1 MRLLVLRIAQLLADN
16 PLRQARSNSNS
27 LRGVTHS
34 LRHGPSTT
42 DVLGPASRWF
52 GYGTS
57 WAIGAVLAGLLV
69 ILAVTGYFFNQSISH
84 EQAGSLAENEAIA
97 RSVAAF
103 VQAKEAD
110 YLGNLQAY
118 AGRFRFREAVQRR
131 DRPEALVHLRQ
142 LQEFFPEM
150 DAAFLADPEGV
161 LWARF
166 PETPELYGKSF
177 ADRDWYRGVS
187 RAWRPH
193 VSDVLVSAATKEP
206 SIVLAVPVRNLEG
219 KVIGIIGSG
228 QRLSVIRQWL
238 LPIKIPGGG
247 LYVVDRKGQLVFHP
261 SREGAPHLSDYA
273 HVPTVERLL
282 RGEEGVVEGE
292 NPVEND
298 VRLSAYRQLPS
309 LGWGLVVY
317 RSKDFALQRI
327 RTLMLASG
335 AAGLVLTLAL
345 ALIGVVALRSQRRLA
360 AAFAERTRASDAL
373 REAHGFLDSVL
384 ENIPNM
390 IFVKD
395 AKELRFVR
403 FNKAGEELVGHS
415 RDQLIGKNDHDF
427 FPESEAKFFTDRDR
441 EVLSGGR
448 LVDIPEEPIH
458 TARQATR
465 ILHTKKIPLLDAAG
479 HPQYL
484 LGISEDITELKET
497 EKALR
502 EAKQDAERATLAKS
516 EFLSRMSHELRT
528 PMNAVLGFAQL
539 LEIDSPRAEQR
550 ESLRHILKGGRHL
563 LSLINEVLDISRI
576 EAGHLS
582 VSLEPVPL
590 GDVIQ
595 EALDLIHPLA
605 EKWTVRFAGV
615 PAEAADRYVL
625 ADRQRLKQVLLN
637 FLSNAAKFNRPDG
650 MVTIRVDDV
659 SGDRLRLT
667 VTDTGLGIPPEKMA
681 RLFTPFDRLGAEES
695 GVEGTGLGLALTRR
709 LVEAM
714 GGAVGADSTINR
726 GSSFWMELPRA
737 ESPARRA
744 TLPGT
749 ASTQTSSPAGTVLCI
764 EDNLPN
770 LRLVE
775 GVLAHRP
782 AVKLLSA
789 MQGGLGLELA
799 QEHRPGLI
807 LLDLQLPD
815 IPGAEVLQR
824 LQRDPRTRQIPVVVL
839 SADATPGQTKRLLA
853 DGAREFLTKPLDV
866 TQLLRVLDDVLL
878 DAALTEGGR

>member
-1 MRLLVLRIAQLLADN
+1 M
-16 PLRQARSNSNS
+16 
-27 LRGVTHS
+27 
-34 LRHGPSTT
+34 
-42 DVLGPASRWF
+42 
-52 GYGTS
+52 
-57 WAIGAVLAGLLV
+57 
-69 ILAVTGYFFNQSISH
+69 ILAVTGYFFNQSIRR
-84 EQAGSLAENEAIA
+84 EQEGSLAESEAIA
-97 RSVAAF
+97 RSMAAF
-103 VQAKEAD
+103 VQAKELD
-110 YLGNLQAY
+110 YLNNLQAY

-131 DRPEALVHLRQ
+131 DRAEALVHLRQ
-142 LQEFFPEM
+142 LQELFPEM

-177 ADRDWYRGVS
+177 ADREWYRGVS

-193 VSDVLVSAATKEP
+193 VSDVLVSAATREP
-206 SIVLAVPVRNLEG
+206 TIVLAVPVRSVEG

-228 QRLSVIRQWL
+228 QRLNVIREWL
-238 LPIKIPGGG
+238 LPINIPGGG

-261 SREGAPHLSDYA
+261 NRMGTQHVSDYA
-273 HVPTVERLL
+273 RVPTVERLL
-282 RGEEGVVEGE
+282 RGEEGVLEGE
-292 NPVEND
+292 NPVEHD
-298 VRLSAYRQLPS
+298 VWLSAYRQLPS

-335 AAGLVLTLAL
+335 TAGLVLTLAL
-345 ALIGVVALRSQRRLA
+345 ALLGVVALRSQRRLA
-360 AAFAERTRASDAL
+360 AAFAE
-373 REAHGFLDSVL
+373 
-384 ENIPNM
+384 
-390 IFVKD
+390 
-395 AKELRFVR
+395 
-403 FNKAGEELVGHS
+403 
-415 RDQLIGKNDHDF
+415 
-427 FPESEAKFFTDRDR
+427 
-441 EVLSGGR
+441 
-448 LVDIPEEPIH
+448 
-458 TARQATR
+458 
-465 ILHTKKIPLLDAAG
+465 
-479 HPQYL
+479 
-484 LGISEDITELKET
+484 LKET

-502 EAKQDAERATLAKS
+502 EAKQDAKRANLAKS

-539 LEIDSPRAEQR
+539 LEIDAPRAEQQ
-550 ESLRHILKGGRHL
+550 ESLGHILKGGRHL
-563 LSLINEVLDISRI
+563 LGLINEVLDISRI

-595 EALDLIHPLA
+595 EALDLIDPLA
-605 EKWTVRFAGV
+605 EKWNVRFAGV
-615 PAEAADRYVL
+615 PPEAADRYVR

-637 FLSNAAKFNRPDG
+637 FLSNAAKFNRPEG
-650 MVTIRVDDV
+650 TVTVSVDDV

-667 VTDTGLGIPPEKMA
+667 VTDTGHGIPPEKMA
-681 RLFTPFDRLGAEES
+681 RLFTPFDRLGAEER

-714 GGAVGADSTINR
+714 GGTVGADSAVDR
-726 GSSFWMELPRA
+726 GSSFWVELPRGEA
-737 ESPARRA
+737 PSGTA
-744 TLPGT
+744 TLPAE
-749 ASTQTSSPAGTVLCI
+749 ASAQTSGSAGTVLCI

-775 GVLAHRP
+775 GVLAYRP

-799 QEHRPGLI
+799 QEHRPSLI

-815 IPGAEVLQR
+815 IPGAEVLR
-824 LQRDPRTRQIPVVVL
+824 LLQRDPRTRQIPVVVL

-866 TQLLRVLDDVLL
+866 KELLRVLDDALL
-878 DAALTEGGR
+878 DAALTEGHR

>member
-1 MRLLVLRIAQLLADN
+1 MR
-16 PLRQARSNSNS
+16 
-27 LRGVTHS
+27 
-34 LRHGPSTT
+34 GP
-42 DVLGPASRWF
+42 VVGRRL

-57 WAIGAVLAGLLV
+57 WAIGAILAGLLV
-69 ILAVTGYFFNQSISH
+69 VLAVTGYIFNQSIRH
-84 EQAGSLAENEAIA
+84 EQEGSLAESAAIA
-97 RSVAAF
+97 RSAAAF
-103 VQAKEAD
+103 VQAKEED
-110 YLGNLQAY
+110 YLSNLQAY

-142 LQEFFPEM
+142 LQELFPEM
-150 DAAFLADPEGV
+150 DAAFLVDPDGV

-177 ADRDWYRGVS
+177 ADREWYRGVS

-193 VSDVLVSAATKEP
+193 VSNVFVSAASGEP
-206 SIVLAVPVRNLEG
+206 SIVLAVPVRTLEG
-219 KVIGIIGSG
+219 KVIGIIGSS
-228 QRLSVIRQWL
+228 QRLAVIRQWL

-261 SREGAPHLSDYA
+261 SRTGTQHVSDYA
-273 HVPTVERLL
+273 QVPTVQRLL
-282 RGEEGVVEGE
+282 HGDEGLLEGE
-292 NPVEND
+292 NPVEHD

-317 RSKDFALQRI
+317 RSKNVALLRI

-345 ALIGVVALRSQRRLA
+345 ALLGVVALRSQRRLA
-360 AAFAERTRASDAL
+360 AALAERTRAGDAL

-403 FNKAGEELVGHS
+403 FNKAGEELLGYP
-415 RDQLIGKNDHDF
+415 RAELIGKNDYDL

-441 EVLSGGR
+441 EVLNGGR
-448 LVDIPEEPIH
+448 LVDIPEEPVH
-458 TARQATR
+458 TAYQTTR

-479 HPQYL
+479 SPQYL

-502 EAKQDAERATLAKS
+502 EAKEDAERANLAKS

-550 ESLRHILKGGRHL
+550 ESLGHILKGGRHL
-563 LSLINEVLDISRI
+563 LGLIDEVLDISRI
-576 EAGHLS
+576 EAGHLA

-590 GDVIQ
+590 GDVVQ

-605 EKWTVRFAGV
+605 EKWNVRFAGV
-615 PAEAADRYVL
+615 PPEAVDRYVR
-625 ADRQRLKQVLLN
+625 ADRQRLIQVLLN
-637 FLSNAAKFNRPDG
+637 FLSNAAKFNRPEG
-650 MVTIRVDDV
+650 TVTVSVEDV

-667 VTDTGLGIPPEKMA
+667 VSDTGLGIPPEKMT
-681 RLFTPFDRLGAEES
+681 RLFTPFDRLGAEET

-714 GGAVGADSTINR
+714 GGTVGAESAVDR
-726 GSSFWMELPRA
+726 GSTFWLQLPRA
-737 ESPARRA
+737 ESP
-744 TLPGT
+744 TGT
-749 ASTQTSSPAGTVLCI
+749 APLPADASAPTSGPAGTVLCI
-764 EDNLPN
+764 EDNLSN

-782 AVKLLSA
+782 GIKLLSA
-789 MQGGLGLELA
+789 VQGGLGLELA
-799 QEHRPGLI
+799 KEHRLSLI

-815 IPGAEVLQR
+815 IPGAEVLRR

-839 SADATPGQTKRLLA
+839 SADATPGQAKRLLA

-866 TQLLRVLDDVLL
+866 KQFLRVLDDVLL
-878 DAALTEGGR
+878 DAALTEGDR

>member
-1 MRLLVLRIAQLLADN
+1 MRD
-16 PLRQARSNSNS
+16 S
-27 LRGVTHS
+27 
-34 LRHGPSTT
+34 
-42 DVLGPASRWF
+42 ASRRF
-52 GYGTS
+52 GYGAS
-57 WAIGAVLAGLLV
+57 WAIGAVLVGLLV
-69 ILAVTGYFFNQSISH
+69 ILVVTGYFFNQSISH
-84 EQAGSLAENEAIA
+84 EQAGSLAESEAIA

-103 VQAKEAD
+103 VQAKETD
-110 YLGNLQAY
+110 YLSNLQAY

-131 DRPEALVHLRQ
+131 DRAEALVHLRQ
-142 LQEFFPEM
+142 LQELFPEM
-150 DAAFLADPEGV
+150 DAAFLADPDGV

-193 VSDVLVSAATKEP
+193 VSDVLVSAANGQP

-228 QRLSVIRQWL
+228 QRLDVIRQWL
-238 LPIKIPGGG
+238 LPIRIPGGG

-261 SREGAPHLSDYA
+261 SRTGAQHLSDYA
-273 HVPTVERLL
+273 HVPTVDHLL
-282 RGEEGVVEGE
+282 RGDEGVVEGE
-292 NPVEND
+292 NPVEHD
-298 VRLSAYRQLPS
+298 VWLSAYRQLPS

-335 AAGLVLTLAL
+335 TAGLVLTLAL
-345 ALIGVVALRSQRRLA
+345 ALLGVVALRSQRGLA
-360 AAFAERTRASDAL
+360 AAFAE
-373 REAHGFLDSVL
+373 
-384 ENIPNM
+384 
-390 IFVKD
+390 
-395 AKELRFVR
+395 
-403 FNKAGEELVGHS
+403 
-415 RDQLIGKNDHDF
+415 
-427 FPESEAKFFTDRDR
+427 
-441 EVLSGGR
+441 
-448 LVDIPEEPIH
+448 
-458 TARQATR
+458 
-465 ILHTKKIPLLDAAG
+465 
-479 HPQYL
+479 
-484 LGISEDITELKET
+484 LKET
-497 EKALR
+497 ENALR
-502 EAKQDAERATLAKS
+502 EAKQDAERANLAKS

-539 LEIDSPRAEQR
+539 LELDSPRAEQR
-550 ESLRHILKGGRHL
+550 ESLGQILKGGRHL
-563 LSLINEVLDISRI
+563 LGLIDEVLDISRI

-590 GDVIQ
+590 GDVIH

-605 EKWTVRFAGV
+605 EKWNVRFAGV
-615 PAEAADRYVL
+615 PARAADRFVL

-650 MVTIRVDDV
+650 TVTVSVDDV
-659 SGDRLRLT
+659 SGERLRLT
-667 VTDTGLGIPPEKMA
+667 VTDTGLGIPPAKMA
-681 RLFTPFDRLGAEES
+681 RLFTPFDRLGAEET

-714 GGAVGADSTINR
+714 GGTVGADSAVDR
-726 GSSFWMELPRA
+726 GSTFWVELCRV
-737 ESPARRA
+737 EGPAGTV
-744 TLPGT
+744 TLPAE
-749 ASTQTSSPAGTVLCI
+749 ASAQTSRSAGTVLCI

-799 QEHRPGLI
+799 QEHLPSLI

-815 IPGAEVLQR
+815 IPGTEVLRR

-866 TQLLRVLDDVLL
+866 KELLRVLDEVLL
-878 DAALTEGGR
+878 DAALTEGDR

>member
-1 MRLLVLRIAQLLADN
+1 MAS
-16 PLRQARSNSNS
+16 PARSR
-27 LRGVTHS
+27 LRY
-34 LRHGPSTT
+34 GP
-42 DVLGPASRWF
+42 
-52 GYGTS
+52 S

-69 ILAVTGYFFNQSISH
+69 ILAVTGYFFFQSIRY
-84 EQAGSLAENEAIA
+84 EQVGSLADSEAIA

-103 VQAKEAD
+103 VQAKEND
-110 YLGNLQAY
+110 YLSNLQAY

-131 DRPEALVHLRQ
+131 DRAEALVHLRQ

-150 DAAFLADPEGV
+150 DAVFLVDPDGA

-166 PETPELYGKSF
+166 PEAPELYGKSF

-187 RAWRPH
+187 RAWHPH
-193 VSDVLVSAATKEP
+193 VSDVLVSAATREP
-206 SIVLAVPVRNLEG
+206 TIVLAVPVRSVEG

-228 QRLSVIRQWL
+228 QRLHVIRQWL
-238 LPIKIPGGG
+238 LPITIPGGG

-261 SREGAPHLSDYA
+261 SRTGTPHVSDYA
-273 HVPTVERLL
+273 HEPTVERLL

-292 NPVEND
+292 NPVEHD

-317 RSKDFALQRI
+317 RSKNFALQRI

-335 AAGLVLTLAL
+335 AAGLVLALAL
-345 ALIGVVALRSQRRLA
+345 ALLVVVALRSQRRLA

-403 FNKAGEELVGHS
+403 FNKAGEELLGHP
-415 RDQLIGKNDHDF
+415 RDQLIGKNDYDF

-448 LVDIPEEPIH
+448 LVDIPEEPVH
-458 TARQATR
+458 TAHQATR
-465 ILHTKKIPLLDAAG
+465 ILHTKKIPILDEAG

-497 EKALR
+497 ERALR
-502 EAKQDAERATLAKS
+502 EAKQDAERANLAKS

-550 ESLRHILKGGRHL
+550 ESLGQILKGGRHL
-563 LSLINEVLDISRI
+563 LGLINEVLDISRI

-582 VSLEPVPL
+582 LSLEPVLL

-595 EALDLIHPLA
+595 EALDLVHPLA
-605 EKWTVRFAGV
+605 EKWSVRFAGV
-615 PAEAADRYVL
+615 PPEAVDRYVL
-625 ADRQRLKQVLLN
+625 ADRQRVKQTLLN
-637 FLSNAAKFNRPDG
+637 FLSNAAKFNRPEG
-650 MVTIRVDDV
+650 TVTVSVEDV
-659 SGDRLRLT
+659 SGERLRLK
-667 VTDTGLGIPPEKMA
+667 VIDTGLGIPPEKMA
-681 RLFTPFDRLGAEES
+681 RLFTPFDRLGAEDS

-709 LVEAM
+709 LAEAM
-714 GGAVGADSTINR
+714 GGTVGADSAVDR
-726 GSSFWMELPRA
+726 GSVFWVELPRV
-737 ESPARRA
+737 EGPAA
-744 TLPGT
+744 TAQLPT
-749 ASTQTSSPAGTVLCI
+749 EASTQTSGTAGTVLCI

-782 AVKLLSA
+782 AIKLLSA

-799 QEHRPGLI
+799 TEHRPGLI

-815 IPGAEVLQR
+815 IPGVEVLRR

-866 TQLLRVLDDVLL
+866 KQLLRVLDEALL
-878 DAALTEGGR
+878 DAALAEGGR

>member
-1 MRLLVLRIAQLLADN
+1 MTGM
-16 PLRQARSNSNS
+16 S
-27 LRGVTHS
+27 
-34 LRHGPSTT
+34 
-42 DVLGPASRWF
+42 GPASGRL
-52 GYGTS
+52 GYRAS
-57 WAIGAVLAGLLV
+57 WALGAVLAGLLV
-69 ILAVTGYFFNQSISH
+69 ILAVTGYFFNQSIKH
-84 EQAGSLAENEAIA
+84 EQHESLAESEAMA
-97 RSVAAF
+97 RSAAAF
-103 VQAKEAD
+103 VQAKEED
-110 YLGNLQAY
+110 YLNNLQSY

-131 DRPEALVHLRQ
+131 DRVEALVHLRQ

-150 DAAFLADPEGV
+150 DAAILVDPEGV

-166 PETPELYGKSF
+166 PDTPELYGKSF

-187 RAWRPH
+187 RAWRPYA
-193 VSDVLVSAATKEP
+193 SDVLVGRATREL
-206 SIVLAVPVRNLEG
+206 SIVLAVPVRSVEG
-219 KVIGIIGSG
+219 NVIGIIGSA
-228 QRLSVIRQWL
+228 QRLDVIRQWL

-247 LYVVDRKGQLVFHP
+247 LYVVDRKGQLIFHP
-261 SREGAPHLSDYA
+261 NRTGTQHVSDYA

-292 NPVEND
+292 NPVEHD
-298 VRLSAYRQLPS
+298 VWLSAYRQLPS

-317 RSKDFALQRI
+317 RSKNFALQRI
-327 RTLMLASG
+327 HTLILASG
-335 AAGLVLTLAL
+335 TAGLVLTLAL
-345 ALIGVVALRSQRRLA
+345 ALLGVVALRSQRRLA
-360 AAFAERTRASDAL
+360 AAFAE
-373 REAHGFLDSVL
+373 
-384 ENIPNM
+384 
-390 IFVKD
+390 
-395 AKELRFVR
+395 
-403 FNKAGEELVGHS
+403 
-415 RDQLIGKNDHDF
+415 
-427 FPESEAKFFTDRDR
+427 
-441 EVLSGGR
+441 
-448 LVDIPEEPIH
+448 
-458 TARQATR
+458 
-465 ILHTKKIPLLDAAG
+465 
-479 HPQYL
+479 
-484 LGISEDITELKET
+484 LKET

-502 EAKQDAERATLAKS
+502 EAKQEAERANLAKS

-550 ESLRHILKGGRHL
+550 ESLGQILKGGRHL
-563 LSLINEVLDISRI
+563 LGLIDEVLDISRI

-590 GDVIQ
+590 GDVIH

-605 EKWTVRFAGV
+605 EKWNVRFAGV
-615 PAEAADRYVL
+615 PPEAVDRYVL

-637 FLSNAAKFNRPDG
+637 FLSNAAKFNRPEG
-650 MVTIRVDDV
+650 TVTVSVDDV
-659 SGDRLRLT
+659 SGERLRLM

-681 RLFTPFDRLGAEES
+681 RLFTPFDRLGAEET

-714 GGAVGADSTINR
+714 RGTVGADSAVDR
-726 GSSFWMELPRA
+726 GSTFWVELSRA
-737 ESPARRA
+737 EGPAGPA
-744 TLPGT
+744 TLPAE
-749 ASTQTSSPAGTVLCI
+749 ASAQTSGSAGTVLCI

-799 QEHRPGLI
+799 KEHRPSLI

-815 IPGAEVLQR
+815 IPGTEVLRR

-866 TQLLRVLDDVLL
+866 KELLRVLDEILL
-878 DAALTEGGR
+878 DAALAEGHR

>member
-1 MRLLVLRIAQLLADN
+1 MPGPRSG
-16 PLRQARSNSNS
+16 PLR
-27 LRGVTHS
+27 
-34 LRHGPSTT
+34 
-42 DVLGPASRWF
+42 
-52 GYGTS
+52 YGTP

-69 ILAVTGYFFNQSISH
+69 ILAITGYFFNQSIRH
-84 EQAGSLAENEAIA
+84 EQERSFAESEAIA

-103 VQAKEAD
+103 VQAKETD
-110 YLGNLQAY
+110 YLSNLQAY

-131 DRPEALVHLRQ
+131 DRAEALVHLRQ
-142 LQEFFPEM
+142 LQQFFPEM

-193 VSDVLVSAATKEP
+193 ASDVLVSAATGEP
-206 SIVLAVPVRNLEG
+206 SIVLAVPVRSVEG
-219 KVIGIIGSG
+219 QVIGIIGSG
-228 QRLSVIRQWL
+228 QRLNVIREWL
-238 LPIKIPGGG
+238 LPIRIPGGG

-261 SREGAPHLSDYA
+261 SRMGAQHVSDYA

-282 RGEEGVVEGE
+282 RGEEGIVEGE
-292 NPVEND
+292 DAVEHD

-317 RSKDFALQRI
+317 RSKNFALQRI
-327 RTLMLASG
+327 RTLILASG
-335 AAGLVLTLAL
+335 TAGLVLALAL
-345 ALIGVVALRSQRRLA
+345 ALLGVVALRSQRRLA
-360 AAFAERTRASDAL
+360 AAFAERTRAGDAL
-373 REAHGFLDSVL
+373 REAHAFLDSVL

-415 RDQLIGKNDHDF
+415 RAQLIGKNDYDF
-427 FPESEAKFFTDRDR
+427 FPESEAKFFTSRDR
-441 EVLSGGR
+441 EVLSGGK
-448 LVDIPEEPIH
+448 LVDIPEETIH
-458 TARQATR
+458 TAHQTTR
-465 ILHTKKIPLLDAAG
+465 TLHTKKIPLLDEAG
-479 HPQYL
+479 RPQYL

-502 EAKQDAERATLAKS
+502 DAKREAERANLAKS

-550 ESLRHILKGGRHL
+550 ESLGQILKGGRHL
-563 LSLINEVLDISRI
+563 LGLINEVLDISRI

-590 GDVIQ
+590 VDVIQ

-605 EKWTVRFAGV
+605 EKWSVRIAGV
-615 PAEAADRYVL
+615 PPEAVDRFVL

-637 FLSNAAKFNRPDG
+637 FLSNAAKFNRPEG
-650 MVTIRVDDV
+650 TVTVSVEDV
-659 SGDRLRLT
+659 SEEQLRLK
-667 VTDTGLGIPPEKMA
+667 VTDTGHGIPPEKMA

-695 GVEGTGLGLALTRR
+695 GVEGTGLGLALSRR

-714 GGAVGADSTINR
+714 GGTVGADSAVDR
-726 GSSFWMELPRA
+726 GSTFWVTLPRV
-737 ESPARRA
+737 ESPAATA
-744 TLPGT
+744 TLPAE
-749 ASTQTSSPAGTVLCI
+749 ASAQMSGAAGTVLCI

-799 QEHRPGLI
+799 KEHRPGLI

-815 IPGAEVLQR
+815 IPGAEVLRR

-839 SADATPGQTKRLLA
+839 SADATPGQTRRLQA

-866 TQLLRVLDDVLL
+866 KQLLRVLDEVLL

>member
-42 DVLGPASRWF
+42 DVLGPASRRF

-57 WAIGAVLAGLLV
+57 WAIGAILAGLLV

-84 EQAGSLAENEAIA
+84 EQEGSLAESEAIA

-103 VQAKEAD
+103 VQAKEQD
-110 YLGNLQAY
+110 YLSNLQAY

-150 DAAFLADPEGV
+150 DAAFLVDPEGV

-177 ADRDWYRGVS
+177 ADREWYRGVS
-187 RAWRPH
+187 RTWRPH

-282 RGEEGVVEGE
+282 RGEESVVEGE

-298 VRLSAYRQLPS
+298 VRLSAYR
-309 LGWGLVVY
+309 
-317 RSKDFALQRI
+317 
-327 RTLMLASG
+327 
-335 AAGLVLTLAL
+335 GLVLTLAL
-345 ALIGVVALRSQRRLA
+345 ALLGIVALRSQRRLA

-395 AKELRFVR
+395 ARELRFVR
-403 FNKAGEELVGHS
+403 FNKAGEELLGHP
-415 RDQLIGKNDHDF
+415 RAQLIGKNDYDF
-427 FPESEAKFFTDRDR
+427 FPESEARFFTDRDR
-441 EVLSGGR
+441 EVLSGGQ
-448 LVDIPEEPIH
+448 LVDIPEEPVH
-458 TARQATR
+458 TAHQTTR
-465 ILHTKKIPLLDAAG
+465 ILHTKKIPILDATG
-479 HPQYL
+479 RPQYL

-502 EAKQDAERATLAKS
+502 EAKRDAERANLAKS

-539 LEIDSPRAEQR
+539 LEIDAPRAEQR
-550 ESLRHILKGGRHL
+550 ESLGHILKGGRHL
-563 LSLINEVLDISRI
+563 LGLINEVLDISRI

-590 GDVIQ
+590 EDVIQ

-605 EKWTVRFAGV
+605 EKWNVRFAGV
-615 PAEAADRYVL
+615 PPEAVDRYVL
-625 ADRQRLKQVLLN
+625 ADRQRLIQVLLN

-650 MVTIRVDDV
+650 MVTVSVDNV

-681 RLFTPFDRLGAEES
+681 RLFTPFDRLGAEDS
-695 GVEGTGLGLALTRR
+695 SVEGTGLGLALTRR

-714 GGAVGADSTINR
+714 GGAVGADSAVDR

-737 ESPARRA
+737 ESPGRTA
-744 TLPGT
+744 TLPAE
-749 ASTQTSSPAGTVLCI
+749 ASTQTPGSAGTVLCI

-789 MQGGLGLELA
+789 VQGGLGLELA
-799 QEHRPGLI
+799 QEHRPSLI

>member
-1 MRLLVLRIAQLLADN
+1 
-16 PLRQARSNSNS
+16 
-27 LRGVTHS
+27 
-34 LRHGPSTT
+34 
-42 DVLGPASRWF
+42 
-52 GYGTS
+52 
-57 WAIGAVLAGLLV
+57 
-69 ILAVTGYFFNQSISH
+69 
-84 EQAGSLAENEAIA
+84 
-97 RSVAAF
+97 
-103 VQAKEAD
+103 
-110 YLGNLQAY
+110 
-118 AGRFRFREAVQRR
+118 
-131 DRPEALVHLRQ
+131 
-142 LQEFFPEM
+142 
-150 DAAFLADPEGV
+150 
-161 LWARF
+161 
-166 PETPELYGKSF
+166 
-177 ADRDWYRGVS
+177 
-187 RAWRPH
+187 
-193 VSDVLVSAATKEP
+193 
-206 SIVLAVPVRNLEG
+206 VLAVPIRSLEG

-228 QRLSVIRQWL
+228 QRLDVIRQWL

-261 SREGAPHLSDYA
+261 SRMGTQRLSDYA

-282 RGEEGVVEGE
+282 RGEEGVVEGD
-292 NPVEND
+292 NPVEHD

-317 RSKDFALQRI
+317 RSKNFALQRI
-327 RTLMLASG
+327 HTLMLTSG

-345 ALIGVVALRSQRRLA
+345 ALLGIVALRSQRRLA
-360 AAFAERTRASDAL
+360 AVFAERTRAGEAL

-403 FNKAGEELVGHS
+403 FNKAGEELLGHS
-415 RDQLIGKNDHDF
+415 RAELIGKNDYDF

-441 EVLSGGR
+441 EVLNGGR
-448 LVDIPEEPIH
+448 LVDIPEEPVH
-458 TARQATR
+458 TAHQTAR
-465 ILHTKKIPLLDAAG
+465 ILHTKKIPLLDEAG
-479 HPQYL
+479 RPQYL

-502 EAKQDAERATLAKS
+502 EAKQDAERANLAKS

-539 LEIDSPRAEQR
+539 LEIDSPRQEQR
-550 ESLRHILKGGRHL
+550 ESLDQILKGGRHL
-563 LSLINEVLDISRI
+563 LGLIDEVLDISRI
-576 EAGHLS
+576 EAGHLA

-605 EKWTVRFAGV
+605 ERWNVRFAGV
-615 PAEAADRYVL
+615 PPEVVDRYVL

-637 FLSNAAKFNRPDG
+637 FLSNAAKFNRPEG
-650 MVTIRVDDV
+650 TVVVSVEDV
-659 SGDRLRLT
+659 SEERLRLN
-667 VTDTGLGIPPEKMA
+667 VTDTGHGIPPEKMA

-714 GGAVGADSTINR
+714 GGTVGADSAVDR
-726 GSSFWMELPRA
+726 GSTFWVALPCVKG
-737 ESPARRA
+737 PAATA
-744 TLPGT
+744 TLPAE
-749 ASTQTSSPAGTVLCI
+749 ASAQSSGSGGTVLCI

-799 QEHRPGLI
+799 REHRPGLI

-815 IPGAEVLQR
+815 IPGAEVLRR

-839 SADATPGQTKRLLA
+839 SADATPGQTKRLQT

-866 TQLLRVLDDVLL
+866 KQLLRVLDEVLL
-878 DAALTEGGR
+878 DAALTGGHR

>member
-1 MRLLVLRIAQLLADN
+1 MEMALRIAQLLADN
-16 PLRQARSNSNS
+16 PVMRDPAR
-27 LRGVTHS
+27 R
-34 LRHGPSTT
+34 R
-42 DVLGPASRWF
+42 F
-52 GYGTS
+52 GYGAS
-57 WAIGAVLAGLLV
+57 WATGAVLASLLV
-69 ILAVTGYFFNQSISH
+69 ILVVTGYFFNQSIRY
-84 EQAGSLAENEAIA
+84 EQAGSLADSEAIA

-103 VQAKEAD
+103 VRAKEAD

-131 DRPEALVHLRQ
+131 DRAEALVHLRQ
-142 LQEFFPEM
+142 LQELFPEM

-166 PETPELYGKSF
+166 PETPDLYGKSF

-193 VSDVLVSAATKEP
+193 VSDVLVSAANGQP

-228 QRLSVIRQWL
+228 QRLDVIRQWL
-238 LPIKIPGGG
+238 LPIRIPGGG

-261 SREGAPHLSDYA
+261 SRTGAQHLSDYA
-273 HVPTVERLL
+273 HVPTVEHLL
-282 RGEEGVVEGE
+282 RGDEGVVEGE
-292 NPVEND
+292 NPVEHD
-298 VRLSAYRQLPS
+298 VWLSAYRQLPS

-335 AAGLVLTLAL
+335 TAGLVLTLAL
-345 ALIGVVALRSQRRLA
+345 ALLGVVALRSQRRLA
-360 AAFAERTRASDAL
+360 AAFA
-373 REAHGFLDSVL
+373 
-384 ENIPNM
+384 
-390 IFVKD
+390 
-395 AKELRFVR
+395 
-403 FNKAGEELVGHS
+403 
-415 RDQLIGKNDHDF
+415 
-427 FPESEAKFFTDRDR
+427 
-441 EVLSGGR
+441 
-448 LVDIPEEPIH
+448 
-458 TARQATR
+458 
-465 ILHTKKIPLLDAAG
+465 
-479 HPQYL
+479 
-484 LGISEDITELKET
+484 ELKET

-502 EAKQDAERATLAKS
+502 EAKQDAERANLAKS

-539 LEIDSPRAEQR
+539 LELDSPSAEQR
-550 ESLRHILKGGRHL
+550 ESLGQILKGGRHL
-563 LSLINEVLDISRI
+563 LGLIDEVLDISRI

-582 VSLEPVPL
+582 VSLEPVAL

-595 EALDLIHPLA
+595 EALDLVHPLA
-605 EKWTVRFAGV
+605 EKWNVRFAGV
-615 PAEAADRYVL
+615 PAEAVDRYVL

-637 FLSNAAKFNRPDG
+637 FLSNAAKFNRPEG
-650 MVTIRVDDV
+650 TVTVRVDDV
-659 SGDRLRLT
+659 PGDRLRLR

-681 RLFTPFDRLGAEES
+681 RLFTPFDRLGAEET

-714 GGAVGADSTINR
+714 GGTVGADSAVDR
-726 GSSFWMELPRA
+726 GSTFWVELSRV
-737 ESPARRA
+737 EGPAGTV
-744 TLPGT
+744 TLPAE
-749 ASTQTSSPAGTVLCI
+749 ASAQTSGSAGTVLCI

-799 QEHRPGLI
+799 TEHRPGLI

-815 IPGAEVLQR
+815 IPGVEVLRR

-839 SADATPGQTKRLLA
+839 SADATPGQTRRLLA

-866 TQLLRVLDDVLL
+866 KELLRVLDEVLL